1 MRVTCLLV
9 FLLSCSRNPTVIPPA
24 TPAAQQEPAPEATTA
39 EPAPAAQRPTA
50 PAPAAPAPMYT
61 LEEALADVSAS
72 PLTYVGTGDWTGIAR
87 IKACVYRNDRVFVVN
102 VYCTLKE
109 MPAFGMAV
117 LSPTRGRVYF
127 YAEAKK
133 PISALRRGD
142 YFTFLA
148 EAEPAVVDANVPAL
162 ELSFTYDQLRAWDAK
177 RYKRFAPACSVGT
190 ELKKAQG
197 SCVGDLKSQTDTW
210 VGRNKPFVD
219 APPADW
225 YKVVKEMR
233 GRAQKDGKPVSRP
246 GG

>member
-9 FLLSCSRNPTVIPPA
+9 FLIGCSRNPTVIPPA
-24 TPAAQQEPAPEATTA
+24 TPAAQQEPKPAVTAT
-39 EPAPAAQRPTA
+39 EPPATA
-50 PAPAAPAPMYT
+50 PPQTPPAAAPAPMYT
-61 LEEALADVSAS
+61 LEEALADVFAG

-87 IKACVYRNDRVFVVN
+87 IKSCVYRNDRVFVVN

-133 PISALRRGD
+133 PISALRRND
-142 YFTFLA
+142 YFTFLG
-148 EAEPAVVDANVPAL
+148 EAEPALVDANVPAL
-162 ELSFTYDQLRAWDAK
+162 DLAFTYDQLRAWDQK
-177 RYKRFAPACSVGT
+177 RYKRFAPACAVGT
-190 ELKKAQG
+190 ELKKAQA
-197 SCVGDLKSQTDTW
+197 SCVGDLKSQTDAW

-225 YKVVKEMR
+225 YKAVKEMR
-233 GRAQKDGKPVSRP
+233 GRAQKDGRPVSRP